1 MSKLDEL
8 IRELCPK
15 GVENKKLGDIAT
27 ISRGGNFQKKNHELL
42 FETQYSIY
50 YFYNFHK
57 RCPKLVFVFVLLKGY
72 APVINKRKERSVHC
86 INPK

>member
-27 ISRGGNFQKKNHELL
+27 ISRGGNFQKKKCALH
-42 FETQYSIY
+42 QS
-50 YFYNFHK
+50 
-57 RCPKLVFVFVLLKGY
+57 
-72 APVINKRKERSVHC
+72 
-86 INPK
+86 